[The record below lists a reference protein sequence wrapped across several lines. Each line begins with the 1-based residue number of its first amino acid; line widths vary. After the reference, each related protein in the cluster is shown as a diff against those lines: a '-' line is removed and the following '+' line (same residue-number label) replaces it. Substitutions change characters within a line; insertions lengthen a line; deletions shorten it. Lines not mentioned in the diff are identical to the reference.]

1 MKTYGICES
10 LTRQGRKVPRHV
22 IQVVAKVDG
31 DVASWASVLL
41 LQQSPW
47 SATYLHFAHFL
58 PDRLRPCRRQC
69 SSSICRRLCQRPASA
84 GRPGLLWHQDIS
96 GSRSGANSSTQST
109 MLPTFRS
116 LFASPQRS
124 VGGARIAFLSAH
136 GCRGQ
141 LFCSAARG
149 TQCRL
154 TVRNIGPVFVS
165 ARIRSVQGLGQA
177 VVRTARPG
185 KALRSAELGA

>member
-1 MKTYGICES
+1 MVRGAETLKTYGICES

-58 PDRLRPCRRQC
+58 PDRRRPCRRQC

-84 GRPGLLWHQDIS
+84 GRPGLLWHQDMS
-96 GSRSGANSSTQST
+96 GVRSGANSSTQST

-116 LFASPQRS
+116 LFASPS
-124 VGGARIAFLSAH
+124 GVLGVPASPSFPLTDVEASFFARRQEELNVVS
-136 GCRGQ
+136 
-141 LFCSAARG
+141 LFEM
-149 TQCRL
+149 L
-154 TVRNIGPVFVS
+154 
-165 ARIRSVQGLGQA
+165 
-177 VVRTARPG
+177 
-185 KALRSAELGA
+185 ALFSLAPE